1 MLAPDCHVLF
11 SEINRIRVVKTW
23 TQNETMIIRALFLF
37 GGKIL
42 CTFANDAE
50 AALRMLQA
58 NLTEPPSL
66 TP

>member
-1 MLAPDCHVLF
+1 M
-11 SEINRIRVVKTW
+11 KTW

-37 GGKIL
+37 GAKIL

-50 AALRMLQA
+50 AALRMLQEV
-58 NLTEPPSL
+58 LSEPPSL

>member
-1 MLAPDCHVLF
+1 M
-11 SEINRIRVVKTW
+11 NTW

-50 AALRMLQA
+50 AALRMLQVA
-58 NLTEPPSL
+58 LTEPPSL